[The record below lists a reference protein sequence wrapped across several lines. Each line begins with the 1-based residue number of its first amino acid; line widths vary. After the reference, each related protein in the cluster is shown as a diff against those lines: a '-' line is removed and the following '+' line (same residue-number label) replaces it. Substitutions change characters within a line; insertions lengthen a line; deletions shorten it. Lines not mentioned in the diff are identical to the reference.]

1 MAVKFSFRTTVSVKN
16 SHFSCLSLNQY
27 PSTEKNIQKC
37 ITVENI
43 DEIANYFLKIYQE
56 KQYQKNMPETD
67 Y

>member
-1 MAVKFSFRTTVSVKN
+1 MPIPEPLPIN
-16 SHFSCLSLNQY
+16 W
-27 PSTEKNIQKC
+27 KNIQKC